1 MKKILSGLFA
11 AALALASVAT
21 PALALNLSIDGK
33 LIAAGSPPVLTA
45 CGTTPAVV
53 GSDFAGKVTM
63 GTGSPTG
70 CVITFAQTHAVAPNC
85 LVVWAGTPL
94 AAQNYTVSATAIT
107 LVQTGT
113 SSNIV
118 FYICTDVVN

>member
-1 MKKILSGLFA
+1 MKKILSGIFA
-11 AALALASVAT
+11 VALALASIAS
-21 PALALNLSIDGK
+21 PALAASVSIDGK
-33 LIAAGSPPVLTA
+33 LIAAGAPPVLTS
-45 CGTTPAVV
+45 CGTSPAIV
-53 GSDFAGKVTM
+53 GSDLGGKVTM

-70 CVITFAQTHAVAPNC
+70 CVITFAQTHGVAPNC

-94 AAQNYTVSATAIT
+94 AAQNYTVTTTAIT

-118 FYICTDVVN
+118 FYFCTDVAN